1 MRNALLVCTVLGIA
15 GVLVGAANAH
25 EYAPYHHYHH
35 GYHPGVVMAPR
46 VVVARPACPVVVTPA
61 PVYAYPPYAPVV
73 VPAPVYAPAPRAAFG
88 YYGRGFGISVG
99 F

>member
-15 GVLVGAANAH
+15 GFAGTARAH
-25 EYAPYHHYHH
+25 EYAPYHHHH
-35 GYHPGVVMAPR
+35 YHPGVVVAPPP
-46 VVVARPACPVVVTPA
+46 VVVARPACPVVVA
-61 PVYAYPPYAPVV
+61 PGPVMSYSPYAPLL
-73 VPAPVYAPAPRAAFG
+73 VPPPVYAPAPRAAFQ